1 MWLAFT
7 IQIPLFTILIER
19 VKIQENQKPAVLRLG
34 KAFESNGTIPSG
46 RTVFI
51 RAAARINYETESVR
65 RWNYSEPMEVLVP

>member
-34 KAFESNGTIPSG
+34 KAFESDRSRHPESLRSALVKLNG
-46 RTVFI
+46 
-51 RAAARINYETESVR
+51 E
-65 RWNYSEPMEVLVP
+65 